1 MQKNLFILLISTI
14 VLGGVLSSCAS
25 LQRSGNS
32 GYRASTNDYDTDL
45 SRDSLDRRNIKS
57 DEAARELGYSSSRSL
72 TDPER
77 KNLEDRLALER
88 AEKNLNSKKEKE
100 QYYTYKPMMKSDRDR
115 MQFLEIPTLEGRDRW
130 LSSHGYFDG
139 EKFSSEA
146 QEAIE
151 SEDIVVGMT
160 EKAVR
165 QSWGDPE
172 MVEVAGDPLYGN
184 ARWKYT
190 KNVPS
195 QDGYLTEKK
204 IIYFEAGRVAGWEK
218 F

>member
-1 MQKNLFILLISTI
+1 MQRNLFFILISTI
-14 VLGGVLSSCAS
+14 VLSSCGT
-25 LQRSGNS
+25 LQRSAHSN
-32 GYRASTNDYDTDL
+32 YRSSTNDYDTDF
-45 SRDSLDRRNIKS
+45 SRDGLERKNIQN
-57 DEAARELGYSSSRSL
+57 DETARELGYSSSRAL

-88 AEKNLNSKKEKE
+88 AEKEISSNKEKE
-100 QYYTYKPMMKSDRDR
+100 QYYSYKPMMKSDRER
-115 MQFLEIPTLEGRDRW
+115 TQFLEIPTLEARDRY
-130 LSSHGYFDG
+130 LSSHGYLDG
-139 EKFSSEA
+139 EKFSNES

-151 SEDIVVGMT
+151 SEDVVVGMT
-160 EKAVR
+160 QKAVR

-172 MVEVAGDPLYGN
+172 AVEVAGDPLYGN

-190 KNVPS
+190 KHVSSP
-195 QDGYLTEKK
+195 DGYLTEKK